1 MTRQTEKLRALL
13 ATDSC
18 HTLAC
23 CWDGL
28 SAKMIEQ
35 AGFPATFMSGLAVS
49 AARIAQPDL
58 GLMSYGEILDQGQNI
73 CSAVDMPVIGDG
85 DTGYGNALNVKRT
98 VAGYARAGFACIMIE
113 DQVAPKRCGHTKGKL
128 VVDRQEA
135 ADRIRAAV
143 DAREE
148 LREHGGDI
156 LIMSRTDARASHG
169 LGEAIDRVND
179 ARELGADMLFIEAPE
194 TIEEMRQLTA
204 DAPGAHMANLV
215 QGGKT
220 PILSAD
226 ELADVGY
233 RIAIHPLA
241 LMASAMQAIKD
252 CLGDIKAGIDPE
264 HRMMPF
270 DELKRTV
277 GFDAYYEA
285 ERRYATSQRSEAA
298 E

>member
-1 MTRQTEKLRALL
+1 MTRQTDKLQALL
-13 ATDSC
+13 ATETC

-23 CWDGL
+23 CWDAL

-35 AGFPATFMSGLAVS
+35 AGFPATFMSGFAVS

-143 DAREE
+143 DARAE
-148 LREHGGDI
+148 LRESGGDI
-156 LIMSRTDARASHG
+156 LIMSRTDARALHG
-169 LGEAIDRVND
+169 LGEAINRVND
-179 ARELGADMLFIEAPE
+179 AREIGADILFVEAPE
-194 TIEEMRQLTA
+194 SIDEMRQLIA
-204 DAPGAHMANLV
+204 DAPGPHMANLV

-220 PILSAD
+220 PILSGD
-226 ELADVGY
+226 ELADIGY
-233 RIAIHPLA
+233 RIAISPLA

-252 CLGDIKAGIDPE
+252 CLGDIASGADPE

-285 ERRYATSQRSEAA
+285 EQKYATSQRSEAA